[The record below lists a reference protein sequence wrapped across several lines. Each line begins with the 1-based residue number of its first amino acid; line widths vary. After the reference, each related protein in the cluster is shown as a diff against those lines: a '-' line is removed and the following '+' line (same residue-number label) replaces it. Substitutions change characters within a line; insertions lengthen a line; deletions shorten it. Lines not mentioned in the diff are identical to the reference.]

1 MALYRLVLL
10 TVDEEDRLLALR
22 AAFYAVQTPSHDSA
36 DESQAVHRLLEAES
50 AIAESHGLVPNKSVF
65 SYASRK
71 NVNWRVGITYPFQ
84 PEEEERV
91 RGLG

>member
-10 TVDEEDRLLALR
+10 TVDEEDRLLTLR
-22 AAFYAVQTPSHDSA
+22 AAFHAVQTPSHDGA
-36 DESQAVHRLLEAES
+36 DERQAVHRLLEAES

-65 SYASRK
+65 SYGSRK
-71 NVNWRVGITYPFQ
+71 DANWRVGITYPLQ
-84 PEEEERV
+84 PDEEERV